1 VKKLVATAAL
11 VIFLWTSSIPAQ
23 WPVIDVAAIARLV
36 DQINWLRRQYTT
48 MVDTYTTVVNQYNQM
63 MINARM
69 IASKARWRAV
79 LTPWNFPTAT
89 NTYGT
94 TADWMTAV
102 TNGLNAA
109 NGYMR
114 AVIPLQD
121 YGAVWGTLSAASQDR
136 ISRDYATLEL
146 GDGSSV
152 NALTTLGGI
161 RGNARAVEN
170 AIMQLENDSLSDSP
184 ELNTEVGI
192 LNKINAATLI
202 ATRNAQDTNK
212 LLTAVVESSLVDAKG
227 RRDAQVQSINNDLA
241 MRRDASSFSTQ
252 HFTGTTA
259 VLTTYRLP

>member
-1 VKKLVATAAL
+1 MKRIVATAAL
-11 VIFLWTSSIPAQ
+11 GALLLTSSLSAQ
-23 WPVIDVAAIARLV
+23 WPVIDLAAIARLV

-48 MVDTYTTVVNQYNQM
+48 MVDTYNTVLNQYNQM
-63 MINARM
+63 LINARM
-69 IASKARWRAV
+69 ITNKARWRAV
-79 LTPWNFPTAT
+79 ITPWKFPTAT

-94 TADWMTAV
+94 TADWMSAATS
-102 TNGLNAA
+102 GLNAA

-114 AVIPLQD
+114 AVIRLQD
-121 YGAVWGTLSAASQDR
+121 YGAVWSALPASSQDR

-146 GDGSSV
+146 ADGTSV
-152 NALTTLGGI
+152 NAISTVGGI

-202 ATRNAQDTNK
+202 TTRNSQDTNK
-212 LLTAVVESSLVDAKG
+212 LLAAVLEHSLVEAKG
-227 RRDAQVQSINNDLA
+227 RRDAHVQSINNDVAL
-241 MRRDASSFSTQ
+241 RRDAPAFNAQ

>member
-1 VKKLVATAAL
+1 MRRLVAAAAL
-11 VIFLWTSSIPAQ
+11 ASLLWTSTALAQ

-48 MVDTYTTVVNQYNQM
+48 MVDTYNTVLNQYNQM
-63 MINARM
+63 LINARM
-69 IASKARWRAV
+69 ITNKDRWRAA
-79 LTPWNFPTAT
+79 LTPWSFPTAS

-94 TADWMTAV
+94 TADWMSAV
-102 TNGLNAA
+102 TSGMNAA

-114 AVIPLQD
+114 AVIRLQD
-121 YGAVWGTLSAASQDR
+121 YGAVWGALPVASQDR

-146 GDGSSV
+146 TDGASV

-161 RGNARAVEN
+161 RANARAVEG

-202 ATRNAQDTNK
+202 ATRNSQDTNK
-212 LLTAVVESSLVDAKG
+212 LIAAVLEHSLTDAKG

-241 MRRDASSFSTQ
+241 LRRDAATFNTE
-252 HFTGTTA
+252 HFAGTTA
-259 VLTTYRLP
+259 VLTSYRLP